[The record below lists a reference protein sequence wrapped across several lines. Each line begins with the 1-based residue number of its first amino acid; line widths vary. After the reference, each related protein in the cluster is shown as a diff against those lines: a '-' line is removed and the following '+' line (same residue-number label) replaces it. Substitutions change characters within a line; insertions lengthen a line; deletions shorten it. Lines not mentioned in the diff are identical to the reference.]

1 MTRPSAR
8 TLPRAVMTC
17 VLAAVACFA
26 GSAHA
31 IIINEFGYTVR
42 AGWDGYTPA
51 ASAAAPFAVVGDQN
65 GSLGLPTRLR
75 WGRTNATS
83 LNPALINPDLQSQL
97 VLTEPVTG
105 PGPGPQLLTGG
116 PEIPGVR
123 ITHRNRII
131 YSFDQALQGT
141 NLLSNITL
149 TPIDPPGGAFTPP
162 TITFNIRFEET
173 TNADPNCP
181 VDSPDNLCGD
191 IFVLLNPEDLVAT
204 IPGAVFGAQF
214 ADFNYETRLRLQGLG
229 LLTDAQCEAA
239 DAGEGCTGLT
249 TQERQNNV
257 FQAFFSIDAIPVPE
271 PSSLALAG
279 LTVLGVGAA
288 RLRRSR

>member
-1 MTRPSAR
+1 MTRPFAR

-173 TNADPNCP
+173 TNADPSCP

-191 IFVLLNPEDLVAT
+191 IFVLLNPEDLAVP
-204 IPGAVFGAQF
+204 IPGAVFGASF
-214 ADFNYETRLRLQGLG
+214 ADTNYLALITLQGLG
-229 LLTDAQCEAA
+229 PLSAEQCAA
-239 DAGEGCTGLT
+239 SGAAAGCTGLT
-249 TQERQNNV
+249 TEEGQENT
-257 FQAFFSIDAIPVPE
+257 FQAFFAIRAVPE

-279 LTVLGVGAA
+279 LALLGLGGLGM
-288 RLRRSR
+288 RRRRS